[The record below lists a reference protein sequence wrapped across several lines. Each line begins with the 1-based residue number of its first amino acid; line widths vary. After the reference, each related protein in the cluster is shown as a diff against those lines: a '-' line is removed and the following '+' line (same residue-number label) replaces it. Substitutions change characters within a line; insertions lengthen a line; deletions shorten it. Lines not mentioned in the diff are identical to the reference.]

1 MRAEPLVGEDRHRRF
16 ERIKAAANRYAT
28 TFPEASMEQPTH
40 YAPVIFSVDLG
51 LMYQSVLS

>member
-28 TFPEASMEQPTH
+28 YESH
-40 YAPVIFSVDLG
+40 LG